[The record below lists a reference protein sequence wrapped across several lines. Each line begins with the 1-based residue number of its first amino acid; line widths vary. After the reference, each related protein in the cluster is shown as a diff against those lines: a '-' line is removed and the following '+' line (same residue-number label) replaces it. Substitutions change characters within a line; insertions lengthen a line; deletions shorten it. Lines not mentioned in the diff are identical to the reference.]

1 MDNKAPKTSMVD
13 KLRGL
18 IFGKK
23 SVQTPRSDLIIPTS
37 QVQTQPQL
45 QQPSQPAVNLK
56 VETTQGQSQ
65 PTENLTGQVISQ
77 PIQQQTSSQ
86 QSEDIVIPQ
95 RPHQPFVSGTPAS
108 NENIADDK
116 ISLVDKLAPSF
127 VEIDF
132 NHIQIGRKFHRT
144 LFIAQYPRVVQ
155 MNWLS
160 SVINFDHSL
169 TISTFYY
176 PMDIRD
182 VLSKLKK
189 KMGELEATLM
199 GQIESGK
206 VIDPRAK
213 VALKDAQA
221 LQDAIAAGAE
231 KLFQYGLYITVE
243 AFSLEEL
250 NKITRDVVSTVSA
263 LDMQAEPVTLK
274 MEQAFESSLPQGV
287 DKLMLVRNLDTTSIA
302 TTFPF
307 ITSELTMDQGVLYG
321 VNLHN
326 KSLVVFDRFQLK
338 IECCR
343 FARSG
348 AGKSYFV
355 KLEIFRNLML
365 GTEIMIIDPE
375 KEYDKLCESLNGLYI
390 TFSQDSGMKIN
401 PFELPGVQLEEDV
414 DQLRE
419 KILSLQRFF
428 NIMFEGL
435 TSIEKAVLDRAILL
449 TYNEKGITTDPTT
462 QKNKPPLLEDLYKVL
477 KGFVEP
483 EAQGLAKRLERFI
496 IGSAA
501 GIFNEETNVSLDNP
515 FTVFSIRDLQEELR
529 PLAMYIMLDFIWTH
543 VRKVRKRR
551 LLVVEEAWYMM
562 QRFESAEFMYSV
574 AKRARKYY
582 LGLTTISQDVD
593 DFLSTDYGKAV
604 VNNSSLQVLLKQ
616 SQAAIDRI
624 QNVFKLT
631 NGERSFLLR
640 CGIGEGL
647 FFAGN
652 QHVAIKAV
660 SSLAEHRL
668 MTTNPRDVEIF
679 EKYGIMQEQDVNKL
693 SAVYNETLIERL
705 YGNNK

>member
-1 MDNKAPKTSMVD
+1 MDDQKSKPID
-13 KLRGL
+13 KLRNL

-23 SVQTPRSDLIIPTS
+23 KAPKASTEPLNIAPSAVSSSSNPVSPVVPASTP
-37 QVQTQPQL
+37 QVQNQSVLRTQPF
-45 QQPSQPAVNLK
+45 QPQA
-56 VETTQGQSQ
+56 
-65 PTENLTGQVISQ
+65 
-77 PIQQQTSSQ
+77 
-86 QSEDIVIPQ
+86 IPQ
-95 RPHQPFVSGTPAS
+95 RVVEEKVTEA
-108 NENIADDK
+108 NEVKDINEEK

-127 VEIDF
+127 IEIDF
-132 NHIQIGRKFHRT
+132 NHIQVGRKFYRT

-213 VALKDAQA
+213 VALKDAQT

-250 NKITRDVVSTVSA
+250 NKITRDVISTVSA

-307 ITSELTMDQGVLYG
+307 ITSELTMDQGILYG

-326 KSLVVFDRFQLK
+326 KSLVVFDRFQL
-338 IECCR
+338 ENANAVV

-355 KLEIFRNLML
+355 KLEVFRNLML
-365 GTEIMIIDPE
+365 GTEIIIIDPE

-401 PFELPGVQLEEDV
+401 PFELPGVQLEEGV

-449 TYNEKGITTDPTT
+449 TYNEKGITTDPET
-462 QKNKPPLLEDLYKVL
+462 QKNNPPLLEDLYKVL

-483 EAQGLAKRLERFI
+483 EAQLLAKRLERFI

-515 FTVFSIRDLQEELR
+515 FIVFSIRDLQEELR

-679 EKYGIMQEQDVNKL
+679 EKYGILKEQDVNKL